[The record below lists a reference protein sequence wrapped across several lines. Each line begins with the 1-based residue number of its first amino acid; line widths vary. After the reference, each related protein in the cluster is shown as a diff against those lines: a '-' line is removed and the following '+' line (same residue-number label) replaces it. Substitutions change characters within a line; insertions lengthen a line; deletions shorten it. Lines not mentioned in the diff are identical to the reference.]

1 MILDSIRASLLM
13 DLPTSSEAKSSHWEF
28 HTSRA
33 EISTD
38 SKISGIDG
46 FSNRTRKFP
55 GSTSLHKRNLRK
67 LYPWASKQIDSNVFE
82 QAMQICHA
90 QSREIDP
97 CVARHIFT
105 LELLEKFKGISHR
118 RVCVIGDGQ
127 SNFVSLAL
135 SRNFS
140 DKLIS
145 INLTEVLLSDLDLL
159 ESLATL
165 ADNEIA
171 VASSPVEVKEFLN
184 NPQQKLLLIS
194 AQNSSIVSEMDIEL
208 FVNIASFQE
217 MTPTL
222 VQEYFRIIQSN
233 NAYLYC
239 CNRVEKRLY
248 GGEINRFFDFPWG
261 ESLVLL
267 DEPCKWHQHAYSLRS
282 PQLYRRFPF
291 DGETW
296 HRLVKF

>member
-1 MILDSIRASLLM
+1 MILESIRASLLM
-13 DLPTSSEAKSSHWEF
+13 DLPTSSKAKSSHWEF
-28 HTSRA
+28 HTRQA
-33 EISTD
+33 EISAD

-55 GSTSLHKRNLRK
+55 GSTLLHKRNLKK
-67 LYPWASKQIDSNVFE
+67 LYPWAIKQIGSLEFE
-82 QAMQICHA
+82 QAIQICHA
-90 QSREIDP
+90 QSREVDS

-105 LELLEKFKGISHR
+105 MDLLEQFKEMPRR

-135 SRNFS
+135 TREFC

-159 ESLATL
+159 ENIATL
-165 ADNEIA
+165 DQNEIA
-171 VASSPVEVKEFLN
+171 VASSPAEVVEFLN

-217 MTPTL
+217 MTPAL
-222 VQEYFRIIQSN
+222 IQEYFKIIQSN

-239 CNRVEKRLY
+239 CNRIEKRLY
-248 GGEINRFFDFPWG
+248 GGEMNRFFDYPWDK
-261 ESLVLL
+261 SLVLL
-267 DEPCKWHQHAYSLRS
+267 DEPCKWHQHSYSLRS
-282 PQLYRRFPF
+282 PQLYKRFPF
-291 DGETW
+291 DGEIW

>member
-1 MILDSIRASLLM
+1 MK
-13 DLPTSSEAKSSHWEF
+13 DLPTSSIAKSSHWEF
-28 HTSRA
+28 HTKRA
-33 EISTD
+33 EISSD

-55 GSTSLHKRNLRK
+55 GSTSLHKRNLLK
-67 LYPWASKQIDSNVFE
+67 LYPWASKQINSTDFE
-82 QAMQICHA
+82 QAIQICHA
-90 QSREIDP
+90 QSREIDT

-105 LELLEKFKGISHR
+105 MELLENFKGLSHNK
-118 RVCVIGDGQ
+118 VCVIGDGQ
-127 SNFVSLAL
+127 SNFVSLVL
-135 SRNFS
+135 SRNFC

-159 ESLATL
+159 ENIATL
-165 ADNEIA
+165 TDSEIA
-171 VASSPVEVKEFLN
+171 VANSPVEVVEFLN

-194 AQNSSIVSEMDIEL
+194 AQNSSTVSEMEIEL

-217 MTPTL
+217 MTPVL

-248 GGEINRFFDFPWG
+248 GGEVNRFFDFPWG
-261 ESLVLL
+261 KSLVLL
-267 DEPCKWHQHAYSLRS
+267 DEPCKWHQHSYSLRS
-282 PQLYRRFPF
+282 PRLYKRFPF
-291 DGETW
+291 DGEIW
-296 HRLVKF
+296 HRIVKF

>member
-13 DLPTSSEAKSSHWEF
+13 DLPTSSIAKSSHWEF
-28 HTSRA
+28 HTRQA

-67 LYPWASKQIDSNVFE
+67 LYPWATKQISSTDFE
-82 QAMQICHA
+82 QAIQICHA
-90 QSREIDP
+90 QSREIDT
-97 CVARHIFT
+97 CVARHMFT
-105 LELLEKFKGISHR
+105 IEMLENFKGISHR
-118 RVCVIGDGQ
+118 RVCVVGDGQ

-135 SRNFS
+135 SRYFC

-159 ESLATL
+159 ENIIPLAE
-165 ADNEIA
+165 DEIA
-171 VASSPVEVKEFLN
+171 VARTPAEVVEFLN
-184 NPQQKLLLIS
+184 SSRQKLLLIS
-194 AQNSSIVSEMDIEL
+194 AQNSSIVSGLNIEL

-217 MTPTL
+217 MTPAL
-222 VQEYFRIIQSN
+222 VQEYFKIIKSN

-248 GGEINRFFDFPWG
+248 GGEINRFFEFPWG
-261 ESLVLL
+261 ESVILM
-267 DEPCKWHQHAYSLRS
+267 DEPCKWHQYSYSLRS
-282 PQLYRRFPF
+282 PQLYKRFPF
-291 DGETW
+291 DGEIW

>member
-13 DLPTSSEAKSSHWEF
+13 DLPTSSKAKSSHWEF
-28 HTSRA
+28 HTRQA
-33 EISTD
+33 EISSD

-67 LYPWASKQIDSNVFE
+67 LYPWASKQISSFAFE
-82 QAMQICHA
+82 QAIEICHA
-90 QSREIDP
+90 QSREIDT

-105 LELLEKFKGISHR
+105 MELLENFKEMSRR

-135 SRNFS
+135 SRNFCK
-140 DKLIS
+140 KLIS

-159 ESLATL
+159 EGISTL
-165 ADNEIA
+165 TESEIA
-171 VASSPVEVKEFLN
+171 VANSPAGVVEFLN

-194 AQNSSIVSEMDIEL
+194 AQNASIISEMEIEL

-217 MTPTL
+217 MTPAL

-248 GGEINRFFDFPWG
+248 GGEVNRFFEFPWG

-267 DEPCKWHQHAYSLRS
+267 DEPCKWHQHSYSLRS
-282 PQLYRRFPF
+282 PRLYKLFPF
-291 DGETW
+291 DGEIW

>member
-1 MILDSIRASLLM
+1 MILESIRASLLM
-13 DLPTSSEAKSSHWEF
+13 DLPNSSIAKSSHWEF
-28 HTSRA
+28 HTRQA
-33 EISTD
+33 EISAE

-46 FSNRTRKFP
+46 FSNRTGKFP

-67 LYPWASKQIDSNVFE
+67 LYPWAHKQFSSTNFE
-82 QAMQICHA
+82 QAIQICHA
-90 QSREIDP
+90 QSREVDS

-105 LELLEKFKGISHR
+105 IDLLEKFKEMPHR
-118 RVCVIGDGQ
+118 IVCVIGDGQ

-135 SRNFS
+135 ARKFC

-159 ESLATL
+159 ENIATL
-165 ADNEIA
+165 TENEIA
-171 VASSPVEVKEFLN
+171 VASSPAEVIEFLN

-194 AQNSSIVSEMDIEL
+194 AQNSSIISDMDIEL

-217 MTPTL
+217 MTPAL
-222 VQEYFRIIQSN
+222 VQEYFKIIQSN

-239 CNRVEKRLY
+239 CNRVEKQLY

-261 ESLVLL
+261 ESRVLL
-267 DEPCKWHQHAYSLRS
+267 DEPCKWHQHSYSLRS
-282 PQLYRRFPF
+282 PQLYKRFPF
-291 DGETW
+291 DGEIW